1 MSIIYEALKKTQNSS
16 KNITADIV
24 SNTGQEQNPKKA
36 GKIPY
41 ALASVIVIGLGFIFS
56 IFLGKPQEL
65 YKASIVRK
73 SEINPSTTLRIDTER
88 GVIFP
93 RPKGRGL
100 NAAERIKESVSR
112 APSFANEHKNSPPIP
127 SSSFSF
133 LPSQGAPKEEKNLPD
148 FVVNGIVIS
157 PDGNI
162 ALINDQIIRA
172 GDNIEGAR
180 VERIEDSRVVL
191 SYEGRETVLKSK

>member
-16 KNITADIV
+16 KNITADIAL
-24 SNTGQEQNPKKA
+24 NAGQKQNPKKA

-41 ALASVIVIGLGFIFS
+41 ALASVIIIGLGFIFYV
-56 IFLGKPQEL
+56 FLKKPQEL
-65 YKASIVRK
+65 DKASTVRK
-73 SEINPSTTLRIDTER
+73 SEIQ
-88 GVIFP
+88 
-93 RPKGRGL
+93 
-100 NAAERIKESVSR
+100 ESVSQ
-112 APSFANEHKNSPPIP
+112 APSFADEPKNSPPNP
-127 SSSFSF
+127 SSSFSS
-133 LPSQGAPKEEKNLPD
+133 LPSQSAPKEEKKLPD
-148 FVVNGIVIS
+148 FVLNGIVIS

-191 SYEGRETVLKSK
+191 SYEGREIVLKSK

>member
-24 SNTGQEQNPKKA
+24 SNAGQEQNPKKA

-41 ALASVIVIGLGFIFS
+41 ALASVIVIGLGFIFY

-65 YKASIVRK
+65 AKVSIIRK
-73 SEINPSTTLRIDTER
+73 SEIKKSISQP
-88 GVIFP
+88 
-93 RPKGRGL
+93 
-100 NAAERIKESVSR
+100 
-112 APSFANEHKNSPPIP
+112 PSFAGEYKNSPPNP
-127 SSSFSF
+127 SSSFSS
-133 LPSQGAPKEEKNLPD
+133 LPSQSAPKGEKNLPD

-157 PDGNI
+157 SDGNI

-172 GDNIEGAR
+172 GDNIEGAK

-191 SYEGRETVLKSK
+191 SYEGRETVLRAK

>member
-1 MSIIYEALKKTQNSS
+1 MSIIYEALKKTQNSP

-24 SNTGQEQNPKKA
+24 SNAGQEQNPKKA

-41 ALASVIVIGLGFIFS
+41 ALASVIVIGLGFIVS

-65 YKASIVRK
+65 LYKAFIVRK
-73 SEINPSTTLRIDTER
+73 SEI
-88 GVIFP
+88 
-93 RPKGRGL
+93 
-100 NAAERIKESVSR
+100 KESVSR
-112 APSFANEHKNSPPIP
+112 VPSFADEHKNSQPI
-127 SSSFSF
+127 SSPSFSS
-133 LPSQGAPKEEKNLPD
+133 LPSYGAPKEEKNLPD